1 MYYKTIFHTISNGEK
16 LKFTIRD
23 RIIDKERFFYANMIN
38 IELDFYEKF
47 SKQEKENYLGME
59 ITNGKQQSI
68 NYKSSDELINDLLT
82 KYGNETLETEK

>member
-16 LKFTIRD
+16 LKFTIRE

-38 IELDFYEKF
+38 IELDFYEKL
-47 SKQEKENYLGME
+47 SKQEKDNYLGME

-68 NYKSSDELINDLLT
+68 NYKSSVELINDLLT